1 MKKRA
6 NLIIKLFILI
16 LILIPIN
23 MFAEVD
29 YSELM
34 ADCVAISDEKMGE
47 WYENARNLKISKFGG
62 VRWSYEDLELLSKI
76 IEAEAGMN
84 WLDDHIRMCV
94 GEVVLNRVSSSEFP
108 NTIHE
113 VIYQQGQY
121 HHAELGILHE
131 VIPTE
136 KSISA
141 ALRLLNGERVIN
153 NKRVVFQSN
162 YILGEIHQAIYDELL
177 GYTYLCYSSNSS
189 LYEGISK

>member
-1 MKKRA
+1 MKK
-6 NLIIKLFILI
+6 LLPLLFILI
-16 LILIPIN
+16 IPLN
-23 MFAEVD
+23 AKAYDMSLD
-29 YSELM
+29 YSSLM
-34 ADCVAISDEKMGE
+34 ADCVAISDYKMGE
-47 WYENARNLKISKFGG
+47 WYENVRNIKISKYGG

-84 WLDDHIRMCV
+84 WLDDYIRMCV
-94 GEVVLNRVSSSEFP
+94 GEVVLNRVDSPEFP

-113 VIYQQGQY
+113 VIYQEGQY

-131 VIPTE
+131 VVPTE
-136 KSISA
+136 KSINT

-153 NKRVVFQSN
+153 DKRVVFQSN
-162 YILGEIHQAIYDELL
+162 YILGEIYQAIYDELL